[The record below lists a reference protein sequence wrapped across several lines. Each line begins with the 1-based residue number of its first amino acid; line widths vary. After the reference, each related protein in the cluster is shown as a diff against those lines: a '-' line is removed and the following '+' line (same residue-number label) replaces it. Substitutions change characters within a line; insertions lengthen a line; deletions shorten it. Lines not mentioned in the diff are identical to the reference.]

1 MLRVLE
7 EKVIERVGDN
17 RPVQINVRIISAT
30 NRNLRQMVDEGFFR
44 EDLFYRI
51 NVIPINVPPLRER
64 VGDILLLAESFFRRL
79 QLKSDKKI
87 KGITNDAMDL
97 LMVYAWPGNARELKS
112 AFEYAFVT
120 CRESMIQPYHFP
132 PAVHPGQP
140 PLNKSPLNRSEMK
153 RKLLIEA
160 LEKSGGNQS
169 RAAELLGISRVTVW
183 NQMKRYGVTA
193 QKKSTAKLWYKICYY
208 FLA

>member
-1 MLRVLE
+1 MTPTAR
-7 EKVIERVGDN
+7 
-17 RPVQINVRIISAT
+17 SWA
-30 NRNLRQMVDEGFFR
+30 
-44 EDLFYRI
+44 RI

-64 VGDILLLAESFFRRL
+64 VGDIPLLAESFFHRL

-87 KGITNDAMDL
+87 KGITNEAMDL

-120 CRESMIQPYHFP
+120 CRESMLQPHHFP
-132 PAVHPGQP
+132 PTVHPGQSP
-140 PLNKSPLNRSEMK
+140 QKTTPLNSSEIK

-169 RAAELLGISRVTVW
+169 RAAEILGISRVTVW

-193 QKKSTAKLWYKICYY
+193 QKKINR
-208 FLA
+208 

>member
-1 MLRVLE
+1 
-7 EKVIERVGDN
+7 
-17 RPVQINVRIISAT
+17 
-30 NRNLRQMVDEGFFR
+30 
-44 EDLFYRI
+44 
-51 NVIPINVPPLRER
+51 
-64 VGDILLLAESFFRRL
+64 
-79 QLKSDKKI
+79 
-87 KGITNDAMDL
+87 
-97 LMVYAWPGNARELKS
+97 
-112 AFEYAFVT
+112 
-120 CRESMIQPYHFP
+120 
-132 PAVHPGQP
+132 
-140 PLNKSPLNRSEMK
+140 MK